1 MKTSGLRA
9 AVAIANVGA
18 LLFWPLLGS
27 DAMRLSRKLSRA
39 DASAAETKRF
49 RLEEA
54 TIADV
59 HRAFR
64 AKQLTATQLVNLY
77 LDRIKAYNGTCVEGA
92 LDPAT
97 GLHLGDITPI
107 AYAGQLNAFITLNL
121 KEDKRIALGFPD
133 KVKRTHTG
141 PDDAKLP
148 DALDRARELDLH
160 FARTGKFVGPLHGI
174 PIAVKDNYDTF
185 DMRTTAAAA
194 ADYAND
200 RPPDD
205 ATMVAKLRAA
215 GAIILGKTN
224 MDEYAPA
231 GIARSAFGGQT
242 CNPYDTTRIP
252 GGSSSGSA
260 AAVAAN
266 LAMCALG
273 TDTSGSVRSPSAYTN
288 LVGIV
293 ATQGLVSRDGI
304 VPLTF
309 SRDRGG
315 PLCRTVQ
322 DAAIIL
328 ETLTGYDPKDPVTA
342 ASAALPKV
350 AYSRFTSGKS
360 LAGKRIGVLRDLMI
374 EASLADRDSIRVANE
389 AIADMKKAGAVIV
402 DPVNVHKVIA
412 DLVPYL
418 EPGLLPKNFPSAF
431 PKSPEPID
439 HIVSMAFDHN
449 LVPSGARGANLRML
463 AAQPRGNEGR
473 YAINRYFR
481 ERGDAKFKSVQ
492 DMFAM
497 PMFSGSLDNLKRSFG
512 DGAKTLDTP
521 TQTDHLLRMQ
531 TLRQVILQ
539 VMAENNLDV
548 LVYAYATVPPHI
560 ILPNRLAQTVA
571 TRTEPRNL
579 KAGTVMSDPTLIPG
593 EPVLKTDLDIYRGAG
608 ASWAVNLSPEAGGL
622 PAIVVPAGFTREV
635 YDRVPDEKDP
645 NGSRLEGPKQVQL
658 PVGLEFLG
666 RPFEEAKLFEI
677 ASAYENVKQH
687 RRPPA
692 GFGRLPREP

>member
-1 MKTSGLRA
+1 VNTKAMPT
-9 AVAIANVGA
+9 AVAVVNVCA
-18 LLFWPLLGS
+18 LLFWPLLGGE
-27 DAMRLSRKLSRA
+27 AMRLPKKLSRPE
-39 DASAAETKRF
+39 ASAAEPKRF

-64 AKQLTATQLVNLY
+64 AKQLTATELVNLY
-77 LDRIKAYNGTCVEGA
+77 LNRIKVHNGTCVEGA
-92 LDPAT
+92 VDPAT
-97 GLHLGDITPI
+97 GLHLGDIMPI
-107 AYAGQLNAFITLNL
+107 ANAGRLNAFITLNL

-141 PDDAKLP
+141 PDDGKLP
-148 DALDRARELDLH
+148 DALDRAGELDRH

-174 PIAVKDNYDTF
+174 PIAIKDNYDTV
-185 DMRTTAAAA
+185 DMRTPAAAV

-205 ATMVAKLRAA
+205 ATMVAKLRAG

-273 TDTSGSVRSPSAYTN
+273 TDTSGSVRSPAAYTN
-288 LVGIV
+288 LVGMV

-304 VPLTF
+304 MPLTF
-309 SRDRGG
+309 TRDRGG

-322 DAAIIL
+322 DAAILL
-328 ETLTGYDPKDPVTA
+328 ETLAGYDPKDPVTA
-342 ASAALPKV
+342 AAAAQPKI
-350 AYSRFTSGKS
+350 AYSRFAQGKS
-360 LAGKRIGVLRDLMI
+360 LAGKRLGVLRDLMI

-402 DPVNVHKVIA
+402 DPVNVQKVIA

-418 EPGLLPKNFPSAF
+418 EPGLLPKNFPSVF

-449 LVPSGARGANLRML
+449 LVPSGVRGANLRML

-473 YAINRYFR
+473 YAINRYLR

-497 PMFSGSLDNLKRSFG
+497 PTFSGSLDNLKRSFG
-512 DGAKTLDTP
+512 DTAKTLDTP

-539 VMAENNLDV
+539 VMAENNLDA
-548 LVYAYATVPPHI
+548 LVYAYATIPPHI

-571 TRTEPRNL
+571 TRTEPRTL
-579 KAGTVMSDPTLIPG
+579 KAGTVMSDPNLIPG
-593 EPVLKTDLDIYRGAG
+593 EPVLKTDLDIHRGAG

-622 PAIVVPAGFTREV
+622 PAIVVPAGFTREL
-635 YDRVPDEKDP
+635 YDRVPDDKDP
-645 NGSRLEGPKQVQL
+645 NGSRLEGPKQVDL

-677 ASAYENVKQH
+677 ASAFEKVKRH
-687 RRPPA
+687 RRPPK
-692 GFGRLPREP
+692 GFGRLPPER

>member
-1 MKTSGLRA
+1 VITKGLRA
-9 AVAIANVGA
+9 AVAVVNVGA
-18 LLFWPLLGS
+18 LLFWPLLGTE
-27 DAMRLSRKLSRA
+27 AMRLSRKLSRS
-39 DASAAETKRF
+39 DASAAETERF

-54 TIADV
+54 TIAGV

-64 AKQLTATQLVNLY
+64 AKQLTATQFVNLY
-77 LDRIKAYNGTCVEGA
+77 LNRIKAYNGTCVEGA
-92 LDPAT
+92 LDPVT

-107 AYAGQLNAFITLNL
+107 ANAGQLNAFITLNL

-133 KVKRTHTG
+133 KLKRTHTG
-141 PDDAKLP
+141 PDDGKFP
-148 DALDRARELDLH
+148 DALDRARELDRY
-160 FARTGKFVGPLHGI
+160 FARAGKFVGPLHGI
-174 PIAVKDNYDTF
+174 PIAIKDNYDTY
-185 DMRTTAAAA
+185 DMRTTAAAV

-205 ATMVAKLRAA
+205 AAMVAKLRAA

-288 LVGIV
+288 LVGMV
-293 ATQGLVSRDGI
+293 GTQGLVSRDGI

-322 DAAIIL
+322 DAAILL
-328 ETLTGYDPKDPVTA
+328 ETLAGYDPKDPVTA
-342 ASAALPKV
+342 ASATLPKV
-350 AYSRFTSGKS
+350 PYSRFANGKS

-389 AIADMKKAGAVIV
+389 AIADMKKAGAVFV
-402 DPVNVHKVIA
+402 DPVNVQKVIA

-418 EPGLLPKNFPSAF
+418 EPGFLPKNFPSAF

-481 ERGDAKFKSVQ
+481 ERGDAKFKSVH

-497 PMFSGSLDNLKRSFG
+497 PTFSGSLDNLKRSFG
-512 DGAKTLDTP
+512 DTAKTLDTP

-539 VMAENNLDV
+539 VMAENNLDA
-548 LVYAYATVPPHI
+548 LVYAYATIPPHT

-571 TRTEPRNL
+571 TRTEPRTL
-579 KAGTVMSDPTLIPG
+579 KAGTVMSDPNLIPG
-593 EPVLKTDLDIYRGAG
+593 EAVLKTDLDIHRGAG

-635 YDRVPDEKDP
+635 YDRVPDDKDP
-645 NGSRLEGPKQVQL
+645 NGNRLEGPKQVQL

-677 ASAYENVKQH
+677 ASGFEKMKRH
-687 RRPPA
+687 RRPPT

>member
-9 AVAIANVGA
+9 AVAIANIGA
-18 LLFWPLLGS
+18 LLIWPLLGS
-27 DAMRLSRKLSRA
+27 ERFRLPHKLSPA
-39 DASAAETKRF
+39 DASAAETMRF
-49 RLEEA
+49 HLEEA

-77 LDRIKAYNGTCVEGA
+77 LNRIKAYNGTCVEGA
-92 LDPAT
+92 LDSDT

-107 AYAGQLNAFITLNL
+107 ANAGQLNAFITLNL
-121 KEDKRIALGFPD
+121 KEDKRIALGFPE
-133 KVKRTHTG
+133 KLKRTHTG
-141 PDDAKLP
+141 PDDAKFP
-148 DALDRARELDLH
+148 DALDQARELDLH
-160 FARTGKFVGPLHGI
+160 FSRTGKFVGSLHGI

-185 DMRTTAAAA
+185 EMRTTAAAA

-224 MDEYAPA
+224 MHEYAPA

-288 LVGIV
+288 LVGMV
-293 ATQGLVSRDGI
+293 ATLGLVSRDGI
-304 VPLTF
+304 IPLTF

-322 DAAIIL
+322 DTAIIL
-328 ETLTGYDPKDPVTA
+328 EVLTGYDPKDPVTA
-342 ASAALPKV
+342 VSAALPKV
-350 AYSRFTSGKS
+350 TYSRFTGGKS
-360 LAGKRIGVLRDLMI
+360 LAGKRIGVLRDFMI

-389 AIADMKKAGAVIV
+389 AIADLTKAGAVIV

-418 EPGLLPKNFPSAF
+418 EPGLLPKNFPAAF

-439 HIVSMAFDHN
+439 HIVSMAFDHT

-481 ERGDAKFKSVQ
+481 ERGDVKFKSVE

-497 PMFSGSLDNLKRSFG
+497 PMFLGNLDNLKRSFG

-539 VMAENNLDV
+539 VMAENNLDA

-622 PAIVVPAGFTREV
+622 PAIVVPAGFTSEV

-677 ASAYENVKQH
+677 ASAYEKVKKH
-687 RRPPA
+687 
-692 GFGRLPREP
+692 

>member
-1 MKTSGLRA
+1 
-9 AVAIANVGA
+9 
-18 LLFWPLLGS
+18 
-27 DAMRLSRKLSRA
+27 MRLPRKLSRS
-39 DASAAETKRF
+39 DGSAAKTKGF

-64 AKQLTATQLVNLY
+64 AKKLTATQLVNLY
-77 LDRIKAYNGTCVEGA
+77 LKRIKAYNGTCVEGA

-107 AYAGQLNAFITLNL
+107 ANAGQLNAFVTLNL

-133 KVKRTHTG
+133 RVKRTHTG
-141 PDDAKLP
+141 PGDAKFP
-148 DALDRARELDLH
+148 DALDRARELDRH

-205 ATMVAKLRAA
+205 AAMVAKLRAA

-231 GIARSAFGGQT
+231 GIGRSAFGGQT

-273 TDTSGSVRSPSAYTN
+273 TDTSGSVRYPSACTN
-288 LVGIV
+288 LVGMV

-304 VPLTF
+304 VPLSF

-322 DAAIIL
+322 DTAILL
-328 ETLTGYDPKDPVTA
+328 EMLTGYDPKDPVTA
-342 ASAALPKV
+342 AAAALPKA
-350 AYSRFTSGKS
+350 AYARHAKQKS
-360 LAGKRIGVLRDLMI
+360 LADKRIGVLRDLMI
-374 EASLADRDSIRVANE
+374 EASRADRDSIRVANE

-402 DPVNVHKVIA
+402 DPVNVQKVIA

-418 EPGLLPKNFPSAF
+418 EPGLLPNNFPAVF
-431 PKSPEPID
+431 PKSRDPID

-449 LVPSGARGANLRML
+449 LVPAGVRGVNLRML
-463 AAQPRGNEGR
+463 AAQPRGNEAR
-473 YAINRYFR
+473 YAISRYFR

-497 PMFSGSLDNLKRSFG
+497 PMFSGSLDNLKRAFS
-512 DGAKTLDTP
+512 DTATTLDTP
-521 TQTDHLLRMQ
+521 PQTDHLLRMQ

-539 VMAENNLDV
+539 VMAENNLDA
-548 LVYAYATVPPHI
+548 LVYAYTTVPPHI
-560 ILPNRLAQTVA
+560 ILPNRLAATVA

-579 KAGTVMSDPTLIPG
+579 KAGTVMSDPTLVPG
-593 EPVLKTDLDIYRGAG
+593 EPALKTDLDTYRGSG

-635 YDRVPDEKDP
+635 YDRVPDENDP
-645 NGSRLEGPKQVQL
+645 NGSRLEGPKPVQL

-666 RPFEEAKLFEI
+666 RPFAEAKLFEI
-677 ASAYENVKQH
+677 ASAFEKVKRH

-692 GFGRLPREP
+692 GFGGLPE